1 MFDRW
6 SALVSEL
13 LSTEPRAGFV
23 VDLAGKAADTMHR
36 STQRGFT
43 LIEVLIVVAIIGI
56 LAAIAIPSL
65 LRARMSANEASAIG
79 SMRAIASA
87 QHNYSSTAA
96 RGGYADQ
103 LTRLGVYCP
112 GDIAPFLSADITA
125 ANTVLKSG
133 YNVTMSASTGAGA
146 GAGPLDCNGAASA
159 RGYYA
164 TAVVASTGITG
175 TRAFAVTT
183 EGTVWEDISGGAAAP
198 TEAALL
204 LPPTATVRPLR

>member
-1 MFDRW
+1 MR
-6 SALVSEL
+6 
-13 LSTEPRAGFV
+13 RN
-23 VDLAGKAADTMHR
+23 
-36 STQRGFT
+36 TQRGFT
-43 LIEVLIVVAIIGI
+43 LIELLIVVAIIGI

-65 LRARMSANEASAIG
+65 LRARMSGNEASAIG

-112 GDIAPFLSADITA
+112 GDIVPFLSADITS

-133 YNVTMSASTGAGA
+133 YNVTMVAASGS

-159 RGYYA
+159 QGYYA
-164 TAVVASTGITG
+164 TAIVAGTGITG

-183 EGTVWEDISGGAAAP
+183 EGTIWENITGGTVPP
-198 TEAALL
+198 TEAQMLA
-204 LPPTATVRPLR
+204 PPTATVRALR

>member
-1 MFDRW
+1 M
-6 SALVSEL
+6 
-13 LSTEPRAGFV
+13 
-23 VDLAGKAADTMHR
+23 DLAGKAADTMHR

-133 YNVTMSASTGAGA
+133 YNVTMAAATGA

-159 RGYYA
+159 QGYYA

-175 TRAFAVTT
+175 TRAFAVAT
-183 EGTVWEDISGGAAAP
+183 EGTVWEDITGGTTPP
-198 TEAALL
+198 TEAAMRTA
-204 LPPTATVRPLR
+204 PTATVRPLR

>member
-175 TRAFAVTT
+175 TRAFAVAT

-198 TEAALL
+198 TEAAMQA
-204 LPPTATVRPLR
+204 PPTATVRPLR